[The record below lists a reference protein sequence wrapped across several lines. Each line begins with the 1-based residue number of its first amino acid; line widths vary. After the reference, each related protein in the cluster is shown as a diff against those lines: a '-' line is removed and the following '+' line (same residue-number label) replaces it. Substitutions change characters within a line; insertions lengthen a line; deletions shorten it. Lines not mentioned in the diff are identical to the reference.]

1 MKKATMFCVLF
12 VLSGSS
18 HAVDCGVDLSFG
30 KITLG
35 GISSAHGDEILTT
48 KYTRVESQIKNT
60 SKVTELAFECEWKGG
75 YAVSL
80 SHLSGVQASI
90 TRNVYFTGYQ
100 GHGINI
106 PEGYLLTV
114 NEEVR
119 ASANRLSA
127 LKYFDY
133 GSISPY
139 LRLGI
144 EDVRATHRVW
154 VNIEGLTLG
163 KEETK
168 KKAAPYVG
176 FGVAFFRKGPF
187 VARLEAQVMAL
198 DPHKIQMYTIGI
210 HGQF

>member
-1 MKKATMFCVLF
+1 MKKALMFCVLF
-12 VLSGSS
+12 IFSGATF
-18 HAVDCGVDLSFG
+18 AVECGVDLSFG

-35 GISSAHGDEILTT
+35 GISATHGDEILTT
-48 KYTRVESQIKNT
+48 KYTTVESRIKNT

-75 YAVSL
+75 YAVSI

-90 TRNVYFTGYQ
+90 TRDVYFTGYE

-106 PEGYLLTV
+106 PAGKLVTV
-114 NEEVR
+114 NEDVR
-119 ASANRLSA
+119 ANANRLSA

-133 GSISPY
+133 GSVSPY

-144 EDVRATHRVW
+144 EDVRATHRVG
-154 VNIEGLTLG
+154 VNIEGFSIS

-168 KKAAPYVG
+168 RKAAPYIG
-176 FGVAFFRKGPF
+176 LGVAFFRKGPF